1 MERVEN
7 RYFDLQGLH
16 QVNRLDISSVLWS
29 LGVKNKTPCW
39 ESGVSKFKI
48 FQTKQ
53 TKAKFSLRNKHWQKY
68 RYIKWRKET
77 QPLHSL
83 MLFSAGSRFRISHSF
98 TKSVFFFPLPSAIV
112 LQMLFLRSGEK
123 TLYRKH
129 TAAGGCGIIVPGTDS
144 HVVALNTKTVIS
156 SILKNVPLFNCSI
169 IKNSC
174 AFSSQTNVSV
184 MWENKLFFFFP
195 PLSPDRN
202 TDALQNVLPPT
213 SSFSFHHCHFLRIT
227 FVPLE
232 KKNVWREVTAQN
244 LPNIASADPPWPV
257 LSDKYKQ
264 RRKDKKLNP
273 RTLRP
278 SSVFSHIKSSH
289 VSCFVP

>member
-123 TLYRKH
+123 TLYRKR
-129 TAAGGCGIIVPGTDS
+129 TAAGRCGIIVPGTDS

-174 AFSSQTNVSV
+174 ASSSQTNVSV
-184 MWENKLFFFFP
+184 MWENKLFFFS
-195 PLSPDRN
+195 PLSPLTETQTHCR
-202 TDALQNVLPPT
+202 TFCLQLLLSAFITVIFLESHLFHWKKKT
-213 SSFSFHHCHFLRIT
+213 SGGKS
-227 FVPLE
+227 
-232 KKNVWREVTAQN
+232 
-244 LPNIASADPPWPV
+244 
-257 LSDKYKQ
+257 Q
-264 RRKDKKLNP
+264 RKSTKHSEC
-273 RTLRP
+273 RP
-278 SSVFSHIKSSH
+278 SVASF
-289 VSCFVP
+289 

>member
-16 QVNRLDISSVLWS
+16 QVNRLNISSVLWS

-98 TKSVFFFPLPSAIV
+98 TKSVFFFPSHQQSYCRCYSSDPERKLCTGNARQRGDVGSSYQEQIV
-112 LQMLFLRSGEK
+112 
-123 TLYRKH
+123 TL
-129 TAAGGCGIIVPGTDS
+129 S
-144 HVVALNTKTVIS
+144 H
-156 SILKNVPLFNCSI
+156 
-169 IKNSC
+169 
-174 AFSSQTNVSV
+174 
-184 MWENKLFFFFP
+184 
-195 PLSPDRN
+195 
-202 TDALQNVLPPT
+202 
-213 SSFSFHHCHFLRIT
+213 
-227 FVPLE
+227 
-232 KKNVWREVTAQN
+232 
-244 LPNIASADPPWPV
+244 
-257 LSDKYKQ
+257 
-264 RRKDKKLNP
+264 
-273 RTLRP
+273 
-278 SSVFSHIKSSH
+278 
-289 VSCFVP
+289 